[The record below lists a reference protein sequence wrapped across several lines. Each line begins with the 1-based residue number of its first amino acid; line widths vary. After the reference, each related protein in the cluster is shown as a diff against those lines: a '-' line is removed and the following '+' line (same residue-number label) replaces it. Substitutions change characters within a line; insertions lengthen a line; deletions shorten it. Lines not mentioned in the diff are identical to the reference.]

1 MRKGLFTTLGITAL
15 VVLTSC
21 SSTIEDK
28 LPIGAADKEDDAV
41 IAKYNL
47 SDTIKEGYKLSGS
60 FTAEKNAEIK
70 SEYVLAISND
80 DPRTSDTYSETTLA
94 GFGKID
100 LEATKKGDSYG
111 ELKFEAEIDVNKVF
125 PKDAEEKVIYF
136 VFHSSTWDRGDI
148 MKYQVSDYAYSWDGD
163 TVKVR
168 VA

>member
-28 LPIGAADKEDDAV
+28 LPIGTADKEDDAV

-47 SDTIKEGYKLSGS
+47 SDTIKEGYK
-60 FTAEKNAEIK
+60 
-70 SEYVLAISND
+70 YVLAISND